1 MRGLSYLVLLFLTI
15 NIVSFSQNKSDP
27 FSINSDLGRG
37 INLGNALDAPN
48 EGEWGVVLKEEYF
61 QTIADKGFTNVRVP
75 VRFSNHAQTIF
86 PYAIDE
92 IFFQRV
98 DWVLS
103 MASKYGLYAILDMH
117 HYLEIMSDPS
127 GHKERFLKM
136 WEQIAFRYRN
146 QSDSLL
152 FEILNEP
159 NDKFTAE
166 LWNEYLAEAMT
177 IIRGTNPNRTLV
189 IGTAEWGGIAALN
202 KLVIPEGENNT
213 IITFH
218 YYSPFEFT
226 HQGAEWVDGSDAWL
240 GTTWKSTAQQRL
252 DVSQDMDE
260 VMIWAKSQNR
270 PILLGEFG
278 AYSKAD
284 MDSRVLWTDYVAR
297 QAERREFSFAYWEF
311 CSGFGAYDQDKN
323 EWIAPLLDA
332 LIPQNVKID
341 DNDKH
346 LQPNSPRL
354 NQNYPNP
361 FNPSTRIS
369 YELPFAMKVDLNIY
383 TVAGLKVGNLAP
395 DHIQPAGLYT
405 AVFNGG
411 NLSSGT
417 YIFELDT
424 PYGNQARTMLLI
436 K

>member
-1 MRGLSYLVLLFLTI
+1 
-15 NIVSFSQNKSDP
+15 
-27 FSINSDLGRG
+27 
-37 INLGNALDAPN
+37 
-48 EGEWGVVLKEEYF
+48 
-61 QTIADKGFTNVRVP
+61 
-75 VRFSNHAQTIF
+75 
-86 PYAIDE
+86 
-92 IFFQRV
+92 
-98 DWVLS
+98 
-103 MASKYGLYAILDMH
+103 
-117 HYLEIMSDPS
+117 
-127 GHKERFLKM
+127 
-136 WEQIAFRYRN
+136 
-146 QSDSLL
+146 
-152 FEILNEP
+152 
-159 NDKFTAE
+159 
-166 LWNEYLAEAMT
+166 
-177 IIRGTNPNRTLV
+177 
-189 IGTAEWGGIAALN
+189 
-202 KLVIPEGENNT
+202 
-213 IITFH
+213 
-218 YYSPFEFT
+218 
-226 HQGAEWVDGSDAWL
+226 
-240 GTTWKSTAQQRL
+240 
-252 DVSQDMDE
+252 
-260 VMIWAKSQNR
+260 
-270 PILLGEFG
+270 
-278 AYSKAD
+278 
-284 MDSRVLWTDYVAR
+284 MDSRALWTDYVAR

-332 LIPQNVKID
+332 LVPQNVKID